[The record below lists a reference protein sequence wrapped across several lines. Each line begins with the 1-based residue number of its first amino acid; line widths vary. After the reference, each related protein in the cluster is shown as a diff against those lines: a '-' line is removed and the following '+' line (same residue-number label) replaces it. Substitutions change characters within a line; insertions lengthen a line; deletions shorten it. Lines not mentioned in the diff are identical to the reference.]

1 LTEPIVVPRER
12 LSDEALTG
20 VIDDFILREGTD
32 YGHAD
37 VAIEDKRA
45 AVLRQLERGDATIV
59 FDPTSETVSLILT
72 RDLKP

>member
-1 LTEPIVVPRER
+1 MSAPIVVPRDR

-32 YGHAD
+32 YGQSD
-37 VAIEDKRA
+37 VALEDKRA

-59 FDPTSETVSLILT
+59 FDPTTETVSLILT
-72 RDLKP
+72 RDLRP